1 MFVSGFNIEVSFQS
15 TVEEH
20 YFDIKERDFVETT
33 KFIYVIR
40 VK

>member
-20 YFDIKERDFVETT
+20 FFFNFFFYLQNTHNYLQCT
-33 KFIYVIR
+33 
-40 VK
+40 